1 MEVDGPRFLQ
11 SRVACETF
19 QKQIIEED
27 SEQVSGSNGNVPAN
41 DLQPSQN
48 QVAYWRT
55 FRNAKTH

>member
-11 SRVACETF
+11 SRAACETF

-41 DLQPSQN
+41 DLRPSQN
-48 QVAYWRT
+48 QGQVAY
-55 FRNAKTH
+55 

>member
-1 MEVDGPRFLQ
+1 MDVDGPLFLQ

-27 SEQVSGSNGNVPAN
+27 SEQVSSSNGNVPAK

-48 QVAYWRT
+48 QGQVAY
-55 FRNAKTH
+55 